1 MTRTSKSS
9 MDALFDWLVGHMGE
23 FRHFTYVVTYLI
35 LVLSGAGLPIPEEAV
50 LLSSGYL
57 AYEGITDIRIT
68 IPVVLLGMISG
79 DLVTYF
85 IGRHAG
91 QGLFRHP
98 LLRWAMT
105 EDRLERIRRYYA
117 KYGKKTV
124 FFSRYVVGIRQASY
138 FMAGAMRV
146 PLKDFLMMEMLAA
159 CSTGPL
165 SMYIAYRLGA
175 HIDHVL
181 EFFGR
186 ARIVLFA
193 ALVIGLLV
201 FVVWHYRRARNG
213 AKPVAIG
220 GPPPKA
226 EGEGRDPAAEKRG

>member
-1 MTRTSKSS
+1 
-9 MDALFDWLVGHMGE
+9 MDSVFDWLVGHIGE

-35 LVLSGAGLPIPEEAV
+35 LVISGAGLPIPEEAV

-57 AYEGITDIRIT
+57 AYEGVTDIRIT

-85 IGRHAG
+85 IGRKAG
-91 QGLFRHP
+91 HGLFRHP

-105 EDRLERIRRYYA
+105 EERLERIRRYYA

-124 FFSRYVVGIRQASY
+124 FFSRYVAGIRQASY

-159 CSTGPL
+159 FSTGPI
-165 SMYIAYRLGA
+165 SIYVAYRLGA

-186 ARIVLFA
+186 ARVVLLAAIVVG
-193 ALVIGLLV
+193 LVV
-201 FVVWHYRRARNG
+201 FVAWHYLRARNHT
-213 AKPVAIG
+213 KPIAIG
-220 GPPPKA
+220 DPPPK
-226 EGEGRDPAAEKRG
+226 GEGKDQSVKNG